1 MSFKRV
7 RYLSNN
13 QFKFF
18 DFMNKKVDALKA
30 SVKEFNA
37 QKCEVNEVY
46 ATNVANQTFKYI
58 KIVAKYL
65 QNESLPFNSRTNKR
79 RYSIDYLNKE
89 GEVILHK
96 NNVATS
102 KIRSLLGVKESE
114 EAKALR
120 KQDEA
125 LKEAQ
130 KQAKAKAKAKQ
141 AKK

>member
-1 MSFKRV
+1 M
-7 RYLSNN
+7 NN
-13 QFKFF
+13 
-18 DFMNKKVDALKA
+18 KVDALKA

-58 KIVAKYL
+58 KIVGKYL

-96 NNVATS
+96 DNVATS

-120 KQDEA
+120 KSEEA
-125 LKEAQ
+125 KKEAQ
-130 KQAKAKAKAKQ
+130 KQAKAKAKKQ